1 MAMLRDLKP
10 PKNMIF
16 HVLICTLVVL
26 AAINIPATLRYFELR
41 QQVDR
46 RYQAAFWAKQE
57 VVKRAVSG
65 DLSGLNRVS
74 AQNVSFS
81 PTSGVITVSFPDL
94 PVGPEK
100 TLKLL
105 PVVIDSGVHY
115 PLEVF
120 MNSRRRLESD
130 MIYWLCT
137 SSRLRAR
144 ESYIRANLGTLDIE
158 LAPAECRHVDWVGFA
173 DEISGRT

>member
-1 MAMLRDLKP
+1 MSRDLRL
-10 PKNMIF
+10 PKNAIY
-16 HVLICTLVVL
+16 HVLIGTFIVL

-74 AQNVSFS
+74 AENVSFS
-81 PTSGVITVSFPDL
+81 PASGVITVSFPDL

-120 MNSRRRLESD
+120 MNSRRRLESG

-137 SSRLRAR
+137 SSGLRAR
-144 ESYIRANLGTLDIE
+144 EGYIKANLGSLDID
-158 LAPAECRHVDWVGFA
+158 LAPAECRHVDWAGFA
-173 DEISGRT
+173 DEIRGKT